1 MVEKTTIR
9 VGMSSKVETWRD
21 GEWVILYVEDGSG
34 AKTTVSLT
42 TPAALEL
49 ATLLCGMA
57 ISAAF
62 APCDCGAETEG
73 KWADK
78 HTRGCASLAT
88 SRL

>member
-21 GEWVILYVEDGSG
+21 VEWTILYVEDGSG

-42 TPAALEL
+42 TPAALSL
-49 ATLLCGMA
+49 ADLLRGSA

-62 APCDCGAETEG
+62 APCDCAAETTG
-73 KWADK
+73 KLADK
-78 HTRGCASLAT
+78 HSPGCASLAAD
-88 SRL
+88 